1 MRLSRFI
8 MIKSI
13 TVPTSHDPQSLF
25 TILSDPVFVLPRL
38 FPPIKQVNL
47 EKDSF
52 NAEGR
57 FMLMRFSMHGNV
69 LRGNNITYVFTL
81 GSGNETG
88 NGKLVIELQKGSVSL
103 RFEYD
108 GWMERTSGLFM
119 GKWFTEFG
127 SKLDEE
133 VRLERIKRKI

>member
-1 MRLSRFI
+1 

-69 LRGNNITYVFTL
+69 LKGNNITYVFTL

-119 GKWFTEFG
+119 DKWFTEFG